1 MLSAL
6 APDDVLEWVT
16 LVALLTDS
24 LAAAVEEDEGDAESN
39 EEGKEAVDDVDG
51 EMSRAKP
58 SSTKMSGIDTGE
70 GRLGAPLPVHV
81 AGDASVVLSYRV
93 CNTRIADNP

>member
-1 MLSAL
+1 MLCAL

-39 EEGKEAVDDVDG
+39 EEGEEAVDDVDG
-51 EMSRAKP
+51 EMS
-58 SSTKMSGIDTGE
+58 
-70 GRLGAPLPVHV
+70 
-81 AGDASVVLSYRV
+81 
-93 CNTRIADNP
+93 